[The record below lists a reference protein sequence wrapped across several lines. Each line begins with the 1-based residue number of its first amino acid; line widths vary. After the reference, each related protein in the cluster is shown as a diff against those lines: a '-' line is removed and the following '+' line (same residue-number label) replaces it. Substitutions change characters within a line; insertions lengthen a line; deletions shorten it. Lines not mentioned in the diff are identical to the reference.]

1 MKRWCMVAAA
11 VLATA
16 VAPGQ
21 DRREWPRI
29 MVIFDERLDGEPSDG
44 RVVAARIEELFL
56 EKGFR
61 LVDKAQFENVTARD
75 IALAES
81 NPVRAKEIGLRYGAE
96 LIIVGKAT
104 ATLEGE
110 KEFYGVKSIEYA
122 SKGDAKVIITD
133 TGELIAVSAKNAK
146 KSASGRSTAGT
157 LAFQAMAEQLATDLY
172 VKTRMKILDESKTT
186 RIVQLAL
193 LGIDAKLLSALER
206 SLPVDHTRIEALR
219 LRYMEKD
226 GAVYEATIVGSLD
239 DLRADLA
246 TRDDLVIIGVTGSRI
261 DLSTR
266 ENAERAKGSS
276 VATSPLE
283 ITDLVVENIFPSQVN
298 YYAYNPLA
306 TITIEN
312 SGKAAVRNVKVSIV
326 IPGYMSLPSE
336 QIVPSVEPGGKQS
349 FKLAA
354 TLDAKQLYALNAN
367 TAAQAKVEL
376 TYVAGNQPQTRSLVK
391 PVTIYSRN
399 TISWRRGESV
409 GAFVTETDEA
419 VVNFSRFVVGSLAG
433 NEKVQSKL
441 PRNVV
446 NAMAVWNGIRAHGIA
461 YVSDPWKQAEG
472 DILDLIQYP
481 RETLASKTGDC
492 DDSSVLLAACL
503 ENIGVRTKFL
513 ATNDH
518 IFIMFDTDLA
528 AKNGFMVSQN
538 EKDYVIHEGTVW
550 VPLETTMITKPFME
564 AWKTGAE
571 EYYAN
576 ASGGQGKLE
585 IIDTRKAQSAFP
597 PANLPAGR
605 TIATPPAERIAALAV
620 QDLADY
626 EYDQSQF
633 IGQQSANLASDT
645 SPEGRNKAAIFHAK
659 AGEYDAAIALLQGVN
674 TAGAFNTLGNISILR
689 NDLPQAQEQFQKSL
703 ALSDEDGGVYLNFGL
718 ARYLSGSTEDAVE
731 SFQVAMSKFETPE
744 KALEVLGLD
753 KIQQALG
760 MRGAQQGTRQVSK
773 NELFDLL
780 NQSLKSLPSKQQT
793 STQAYR
799 VRQKY
804 KNEQNRFVFG
814 GRRGA
819 DPTQIA
825 SIKEYLYWRQ

>member
-1 MKRWCMVAAA
+1 MKRWIVLAAA
-11 VLATA
+11 VLGTVFASA
-16 VAPGQ
+16 Q

-29 MVIFDERLDGEPSDG
+29 MVILDERVDGQESDG
-44 RVVAARIEELFL
+44 RIVAARIEELFL

-75 IALAES
+75 IAIAEG
-81 NPVRAKEIGLRYGAE
+81 NPTRAKEIGMRYGAE
-96 LIIVGKAT
+96 LILVGKAS
-104 ATLEGE
+104 AVFENE
-110 KEFYGVKSIEYA
+110 KEFYGVKSVEYA
-122 SKGDAKVIITD
+122 SKGDAKVLITD
-133 TGELIAVSAKNAK
+133 TGELIAVSAKNSK
-146 KSASGRSTAGT
+146 KSASGRSTAST
-157 LAFQAMAEQLATDLY
+157 LAMQSLAEALATDLY
-172 VKTRMKILDESKTT
+172 VKTRMKILDESKST
-186 RIVQLAL
+186 RIVQIAL

-206 SLPVDHTRIEALR
+206 SLPADLTRIESMR
-219 LRYMEKD
+219 LRFMEKD

-239 DLRADLA
+239 DLRAELA
-246 TRDDLVIIGVTGSRI
+246 ERDDLVIIGVTGTRI
-261 DLSTR
+261 DLSTK

-276 VATSPLE
+276 VVTSPLE
-283 ITDLVVENIFPSQVN
+283 ITDFQVENIFPSQVN

-306 TITIEN
+306 TIDIEN
-312 SGKAAVRNVKVSIV
+312 SAKTEIRNVKVSIL
-326 IPGYMSLPSE
+326 IPGYMNLASE
-336 QIVPSVEPGGKQS
+336 QIVPKIDAGAKQQ
-349 FKLAA
+349 FRLPA

-367 TAAQAKVEL
+367 SATQAKVEL
-376 TYVAGNQPQTRSLVK
+376 SYVFGNQPQTRSLVR

-399 TISWRRGESV
+399 TISWKRGESV

-419 VVNFSRFVVGSLAG
+419 VANFSRFVVGSLAG
-433 NEKVQSKL
+433 NEKLQSKL
-441 PRNVV
+441 PRNLI

-518 IFIMFDTDLA
+518 IFIMFDTDLV
-528 AKNGFMVSQN
+528 AKNGYLVSQN
-538 EKDYVIHEGTVW
+538 DKDYVVHEGTVW
-550 VPLETTMITKPFME
+550 IPLETTMITKPFME

-576 ASGGQGKLE
+576 ASGGEGKLE
-585 IIDTRKAQSAFP
+585 IIDTRKAQAAFP
-597 PANLPAGR
+597 PANLPSSKPVS
-605 TIATPPAERIAALAV
+605 TPPAERIATLAV

-626 EYDQSQF
+626 EYAQSQF
-633 IGQQSANLASDT
+633 IGAQSANLASDT
-645 SPEGRNKAAIFHAK
+645 SPEGKNRAAIFRAK
-659 AGEYDAAIALLQGVN
+659 AGEYDAAVAMLQGVN
-674 TAGAFNTLGNISILR
+674 TAGAYNTLGNIYILK
-689 NDLPQAQEQFQKSL
+689 NELPVAQEQFQKSL
-703 ALSDEDGGVYLNFGL
+703 ALSDSDGGVYLNFGL

-744 KALEVLGLD
+744 KALEVLGLE
-753 KIQQALG
+753 KIQAALG
-760 MRGAQQGTRQVSK
+760 MRGAEQGARQVSK

-780 NQSLKSLPSKQQT
+780 NQSLKNLPDKKTT
-793 STQAYR
+793 SSQAYR

-825 SIKEYLYWRQ
+825 SIKEYLYWRE

>member
-1 MKRWCMVAAA
+1 MKRWMILAAAMCVAA
-11 VLATA
+11 
-16 VAPGQ
+16 VAFSQ

-29 MVIFDERLDGEPSDG
+29 MVIFDERLDGQESDG
-44 RVVAARIEELFL
+44 RAVAARIEELFL

-75 IALAES
+75 IALAEG
-81 NPVRAKEIGLRYGAE
+81 NPARAKEIGMRYGAE
-96 LIIVGKAT
+96 LIIVGKAS
-104 ATLEGE
+104 AVLEGE

-133 TGELIAVSAKNAK
+133 TGELIAVSSKNAK

-157 LAFQAMAEQLATDLY
+157 LAFQALAEALAPDLY

-186 RIVQLAL
+186 RIVQIAL

-206 SLPVDHTRIEALR
+206 SLPTDLTRIESLR
-219 LRYMEKD
+219 LRFMEKD

-239 DLRADLA
+239 DLRAELA
-246 TRDDLVIIGVTGSRI
+246 SRDDLVIIGVTGSRI
-261 DLSTR
+261 DLSTK
-266 ENAERAKGSS
+266 ENVDRAKGSS
-276 VATSPLE
+276 VVTSPLE
-283 ITDLVVENIFPSQVN
+283 ITDFSVENVFPSQVN

-312 SGKAAVRNVKVSIV
+312 SAKTAIKNVKVSIM
-326 IPGYMSLPSE
+326 IPGYMNLASE
-336 QIVPSVEPGGKQS
+336 EIVPSIEAGAKQS
-349 FKLAA
+349 FKLPA
-354 TLDAKQLYALNAN
+354 TLDSKQLYGLNAN
-367 TAAQAKVEL
+367 AAAQAKVEL
-376 TYVAGNQPQTRSLVK
+376 SYVHANQPQTRSLVK

-399 TISWRRGESV
+399 TISWKRGESV
-409 GAFVTETDEA
+409 GAFVTQTDEA

-433 NEKVQSKL
+433 NEKLQSKL

-446 NAMAVWNGIRAHGIA
+446 NAMAVWNGIRAYGIA

-538 EKDYVIHEGTVW
+538 EKDYVVHEGTIW
-550 VPLETTMITKPFME
+550 VPLETTMITKPFVE

-576 ASGGQGKLE
+576 ASGGEGKLE
-585 IIDTRKAQSAFP
+585 IIDTRKAQAAFP
-597 PANLPAGR
+597 PANLPAGKA
-605 TIATPPAERIAALAV
+605 IATPPADRIATLAI

-626 EYDQSQF
+626 EYQQSQF
-633 IGQQSANLASDT
+633 IGQQSANLAADVT
-645 SPEGRNKAAIFHAK
+645 PEGKNKAAIFRAK
-659 AGEYDAAIALLQGVN
+659 AGEYDAAISLLQGVN
-674 TAGAFNTLGNISILR
+674 TAGAYNTLGNIYILR
-689 NDLPQAQEQFQKSL
+689 NELPQAQEQFQKSL
-703 ALSDEDGGVYLNFGL
+703 ALSDADGGVYLNFGL

-731 SFQVAMSKFETPE
+731 SFQVAMSKFDTPE

-753 KIQQALG
+753 KIQAALG
-760 MRGAQQGTRQVSK
+760 MRGAQQGARQVSK

-780 NQSLKSLPSKQQT
+780 NQSLKSLPDKKET

-825 SIKEYLYWRQ
+825 SIKEYLYWKD

>member
-1 MKRWCMVAAA
+1 MLVAVMGMAA
-11 VLATA
+11 VAF
-16 VAPGQ
+16 GQ
-21 DRREWPRI
+21 DRRDWPRI
-29 MVIFDERLDGEPSDG
+29 MVIFDERLDGQPSDG

-61 LVDKAQFENVTARD
+61 LVDKSQFENVTVRD
-75 IALAES
+75 IALAEG
-81 NPVRAKEIGLRYGAE
+81 NPARAKEIGMRYGAE
-96 LIIVGKAT
+96 LIIVGKAS
-104 ATLEGE
+104 AMMEGE

-133 TGELIAVSAKNAK
+133 TGELIAVSAKNSK

-157 LAFQAMAEQLATDLY
+157 LAFQALAEAMAPDLY
-172 VKTRMKILDESKTT
+172 VKTRLKILDESKST
-186 RIVQLAL
+186 RIVQIAL

-206 SLPVDHTRIEALR
+206 SLPADMTRIESLR

-239 DLRADLA
+239 DLRSELA
-246 TRDDLVIIGVTGSRI
+246 QRDDLVIIGVTGTRI
-261 DLSTR
+261 DLSTK
-266 ENAERAKGSS
+266 ENVERAKGSS

-312 SGKAAVRNVKVSIV
+312 SSKTAVKNVKVSILL
-326 IPGYMSLPSE
+326 PGYMSLPSE
-336 QIVPSVEPGGKQS
+336 QIVPSVDAGAKQS

-354 TLDAKQLYALNAN
+354 TLDAKQLFDLNAN
-367 TAAQAKVEL
+367 TAAQVKVEL

-409 GAFVTETDEA
+409 GAFVTEADEA
-419 VVNFSRFVVGSLAG
+419 VVNFSRFVVGSLSG
-433 NEKVQSKL
+433 NEKLQSKL
-441 PRNVV
+441 PRNMV

-518 IFIMFDTDLA
+518 IFIMFDTDLV

-576 ASGGQGKLE
+576 ASGGEGKLE
-585 IIDTRKAQSAFP
+585 IIDTRKAQAAFP
-597 PANLPAGR
+597 PANLPAGKPVS
-605 TIATPPAERIAALAV
+605 TPPADRIATLAV

-626 EYDQSQF
+626 EYQQSQYV
-633 IGQQSANLASDT
+633 GQQAANLAADT
-645 SPEGRNKAAIFHAK
+645 SPAGKNKAAIFQAK
-659 AGEYDAAIALLQGVN
+659 AGEYDAAIALLQGLN
-674 TAGAFNTLGNISILR
+674 TPEALNTLGNVHMLR
-689 NDLPQAQEQFQKSL
+689 NELPVAQEQFQKSL
-703 ALSDEDGGVYLNFGL
+703 ALSDADGGVYMNFGL

-780 NQSLKSLPSKQQT
+780 NQSLKSLPDKKQT

-799 VRQKY
+799 VRAKY

-825 SIKEYLYWRQ
+825 SIKEYLYWKE